1 MSGRPTLASLVALG
15 VLTRLKRTEHPVGR
29 YMLLRG
35 RGLLNRA
42 QRGHVVRRRAVRRH
56 LESPEPSLHIGAGP
70 KRLDGWLNSDLIGG
84 DIHLDLERTLPLP
97 DASLAY
103 AFGEHVIGSLSEQ
116 AAMGLLRELHRVL
129 RPGGVLR
136 LTTPDLEKLI
146 AIYRDENPVVSREDY
161 TSYLDAETGKPH
173 ATPCQVFNDLVRL
186 WGIRYTYDEEDLTRR
201 LRETGFAD
209 IERVEPGESRNA
221 ALRGLELHG
230 EPWVNLAEA
239 LCLEATRR

>member
-1 MSGRPTLASLVALG
+1 MAVVL
-15 VLTRLKRTEHPVGR
+15 LTRLKRSEHPVGR
-29 YMLLRG
+29 YLLLRG

-56 LESPEPSLHIGAGP
+56 LASAQPSLHIGAGP
-70 KRLDGWLNSDLIGG
+70 KRLEGWLNTDLIGG
-84 DIHLDLERTLPLP
+84 DVHLDLERTLPLP

-103 AFGEHVIGSLSEQ
+103 VFGEHVIGALSEQ
-116 AAMGLLRELHRVL
+116 AAMRLLRELHRVL

-146 AIYRDENPVVSREDY
+146 AIYRDENPVVAREDY
-161 TSYLDAETGKPH
+161 ARYLDAAAGKPH
-173 ATPCQVFNDLVRL
+173 ATPCQLFNDVVRL

-209 IERVEPGESRNA
+209 IERVEPGESRHA
-221 ALRGLELHG
+221 ALRGLEQHG
-230 EPWVNLAEA
+230 EPWVNRAEA

>member
-1 MSGRPTLASLVALG
+1 MAVVL
-15 VLTRLKRTEHPVGR
+15 LTRLKRTEHPAGR
-29 YMLLRG
+29 YLLLRG

-56 LESPEPSLHIGAGP
+56 LASPQPSLHIGAGP
-70 KRLDGWLNSDLIGG
+70 KRLEGWLNTDLIGG
-84 DIHLDLERTLPLP
+84 DVHLDLERTLPLP

-103 AFGEHVIGSLSEQ
+103 VFGEHMIGALSEQ
-116 AAMGLLRELHRVL
+116 AAMRLLRELHRVL

-136 LTTPDLEKLI
+136 LATPDLEKLI
-146 AIYRDENPVVSREDY
+146 AIYRDENPVVAREDY
-161 TSYLDAETGKPH
+161 ARYLDAETGKPH
-173 ATPCQVFNDLVRL
+173 ATPCQLFNDVVRL

-209 IERVEPGESRNA
+209 IERVEPGESRHA
-221 ALRGLELHG
+221 ALRGLERHG
-230 EPWVNLAEA
+230 EAWVNRAEA